1 MKLIDN
7 AAAITKAIVS
17 IQGRGAK
24 LDGDIHVAG
33 VSVLAHAAQHRDA
46 TLADRLV
53 NAMPKGGRKLALV
66 EWMLA
71 HGQIAKLDA
80 KVDKEAIAAGRLF
93 KIDDTRTL
101 DLKGA
106 METSWVEFKK
116 EKDVL
121 TAFDAQA
128 AVKSVLQR
136 MTKAVQAGTQID
148 NRAAALADAKALVAA
163 LEVPVNA

>member
-1 MKLIDN
+1 MKLYEN

-33 VSVLAHAAQHRDA
+33 VSVLAHASQHRDT

-53 NAMPKGGRKLALV
+53 NAMPKGARKLALV

-71 HGQIAKLDA
+71 FGQMAKLDP
-80 KVDKEAIAAGRLF
+80 KLDKEAIAAGRLF
-93 KIDDTRTL
+93 KMDDTRTL
-101 DLKGA
+101 DIPGA
-106 METSWVEFKK
+106 IGMPWVEFKK
-116 EKDVL
+116 EADVI

-128 AVKSVLQR
+128 AVKSVLTR
-136 MTKAVQAGTQID
+136 LTAAAASGKTIE
-148 NRAAALADAKALVAA
+148 NRAMALDQAKALVAA
-163 LEVPVNA
+163 LEGAK